1 MWLSRTKAPGT
12 QKVKRAVE
20 VKHNMRMPGDSQQQ
34 KQQAR
39 TLDSLPRIFNILY
52 IYYEINILTNLLVSL
67 EFFLVKYNKNFC
79 VVG

>member
-20 VKHNMRMPGDSQQQ
+20 VKHNMRMPGNRQQQ

-39 TLDSLPRIFNILY
+39 TLDSWLRILNTLY
-52 IYYEINILTNLLVSL
+52 PYYETNVSII
-67 EFFLVKYNKNFC
+67 Y
-79 VVG
+79 